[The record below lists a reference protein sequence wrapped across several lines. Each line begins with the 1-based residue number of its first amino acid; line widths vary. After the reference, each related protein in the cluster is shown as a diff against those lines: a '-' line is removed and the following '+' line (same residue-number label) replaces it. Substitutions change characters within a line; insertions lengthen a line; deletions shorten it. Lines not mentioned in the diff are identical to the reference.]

1 MMLSNK
7 ESNIM
12 PLINR
17 VHKYNGLF
25 HGSESHNGGLW
36 MNFIFSSQ
44 FAVDRFIN
52 RLQIENLG
60 GLIKLGDMPL
70 SIKVMI

>member
-1 MMLSNK
+1 MLNNK

-17 VHKYNGLF
+17 AHKYNGLF
-25 HGSESHNGGLW
+25 HGLKSRNGGLW
-36 MNFIFSSQ
+36 MNFIFNSQ

-52 RLQIENLG
+52 RLQIENLVK
-60 GLIKLGDMPL
+60 LIKLDDKPL